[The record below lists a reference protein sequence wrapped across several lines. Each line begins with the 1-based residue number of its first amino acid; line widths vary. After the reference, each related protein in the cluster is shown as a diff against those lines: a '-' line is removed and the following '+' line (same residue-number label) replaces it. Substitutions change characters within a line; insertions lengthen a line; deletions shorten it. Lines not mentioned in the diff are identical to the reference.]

1 MSNNESEQS
10 SQIQFQMDEVQPYSP
25 MVTSP
30 FGDEDD
36 YQQEPDDFDEEDYQQ
51 EPDDFD
57 EEDYQ
62 QEPDDFDE
70 VEWMREQMEQ
80 EARDFRYEDMTDIWH
95 ETDDERCERE
105 MGRYW

>member
-1 MSNNESEQS
+1 MSNNEREQS

-30 FGDEDD
+30 FGNEDD
-36 YQQEPDDFDEEDYQQ
+36 YQQEPDDFY
-51 EPDDFD
+51 

-80 EARDFRYEDMTDIWH
+80 EARDLRYEDMTDIWN